1 MRSIQ
6 ESVHGRVLTGQRAA
20 RSEFLLTSFE
30 TLLRRI
36 ATRRCQKTIKMSA
49 TRNTIQAQAQT
60 VKNHGKL
67 WKYCMFSNM
76 FNTHGEVHV
85 ATRLVP
91 CLDAIKNASD
101 DVVAARSLVALPFET
116 SATLNMERMGKTM
129 KENAR
134 NVSCWKQANAFQY
147 FFMLRIMLRNALY
160 RKPLVRKNL
169 QRLELDHPTARRQ
182 PSRGPAKKW

>member
-1 MRSIQ
+1 
-6 ESVHGRVLTGQRAA
+6 
-20 RSEFLLTSFE
+20 
-30 TLLRRI
+30 
-36 ATRRCQKTIKMSA
+36 
-49 TRNTIQAQAQT
+49 
-60 VKNHGKL
+60 
-67 WKYCMFSNM
+67 MFSNM

-147 FFMLRIMLRNALY
+147 FLCF
-160 RKPLVRKNL
+160 V
-169 QRLELDHPTARRQ
+169 
-182 PSRGPAKKW
+182 